1 MIGVLGS
8 GSWATSIVK
17 VLQEKDNGV
26 INWWVLEPE
35 VRDSVRSEGR
45 NPLYLSD
52 VQLDKDR
59 LYVSNDVQEIINKSN
74 DVYVVIPSAFLQ
86 GVMEKVSWQ
95 SMVGKNFITA
105 VKGLIPSTHQ
115 TVSEF
120 LNLEIGINADNIAVI
135 SGPTHAEE
143 VSKGKKTFLAVASSN
158 RELSLK
164 TQQTLACDYLTPIV
178 YDDVKGIE
186 WAAVLKNIYAIAG
199 GLTQGPEGGDNL
211 TAVMVTAVLDE
222 MAHFLQII
230 SPSLERRI
238 HDFPYLGDL
247 LVTCWSKH
255 SRNRTLGEA
264 LANGT
269 PLSTAISRQ
278 KMVAEGYFA
287 VKSLKQIIDQR
298 NISMPIVR
306 SVYTILYEHV
316 DIKEEID
323 RMIKNLL

>member
-1 MIGVLGS
+1 MS
-8 GSWATSIVK
+8 A
-17 VLQEKDNGV
+17 
-26 INWWVLEPE
+26 P
-35 VRDSVRSEGR
+35 
-45 NPLYLSD
+45 P
-52 VQLDKDR
+52 
-59 LYVSNDVQEIINKSN
+59 
-74 DVYVVIPSAFLQ
+74 PS
-86 GVMEKVSWQ
+86 
-95 SMVGKNFITA
+95 
-105 VKGLIPSTHQ
+105 
-115 TVSEF
+115 
-120 LNLEIGINADNIAVI
+120 
-135 SGPTHAEE
+135 
-143 VSKGKKTFLAVASSN
+143 
-158 RELSLK
+158 
-164 TQQTLACDYLTPIV
+164 
-178 YDDVKGIE
+178 
-186 WAAVLKNIYAIAG
+186 
-199 GLTQGPEGGDNL
+199 L

-298 NISMPIVR
+298 NIAMPIVR